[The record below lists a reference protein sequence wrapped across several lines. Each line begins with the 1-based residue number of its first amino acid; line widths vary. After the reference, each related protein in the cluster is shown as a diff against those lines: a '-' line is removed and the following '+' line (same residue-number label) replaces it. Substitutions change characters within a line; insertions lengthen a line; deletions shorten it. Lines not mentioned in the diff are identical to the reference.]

1 MTHPGKPQTM
11 DLDGVS
17 LVQALRDFETA
28 NARVMD
34 LTQRLLRSEQ
44 QRKQLGDELE
54 RMRLRLA
61 ELGGSTPPA
70 ARRLSLRL
78 AEAGFSVAGRL
89 AKKVL
94 GRLRKG

>member
-1 MTHPGKPQTM
+1 MTHRGKPQTM
-11 DLDGVS
+11 DLDGIS
-17 LVQALRDFETA
+17 LLQALRDFETA

-44 QRKQLGDELE
+44 QRRQLGDELE
-54 RMRLRLA
+54 RMRLKLS
-61 ELGGSTPPA
+61 ELEGTRAPA

-78 AEAGFSVAGRL
+78 AEAGFSTAERL

-94 GRLRKG
+94 ARLRKG